1 MQPDI
6 DFEMITQGLR
16 TKSDKIRALAREGAP
31 TAEIARFLGIRYQH
45 ARNVLVESG
54 LHNRRDAEAA
64 EAPASAA
71 AQSGWLRIDAA
82 GRLQLSPEALK
93 AAGLGP
99 EETVYFSATEG
110 GLELLSRRAA
120 LKRAEAIAR
129 RFVPEGVSLVDE
141 LIAERREAARDG

>member
-1 MQPDI
+1 M
-6 DFEMITQGLR
+6 
-16 TKSDKIRALAREGAP
+16 
-31 TAEIARFLGIRYQH
+31 
-45 ARNVLVESG
+45 
-54 LHNRRDAEAA
+54 
-64 EAPASAA
+64 
-71 AQSGWLRIDAA
+71 RIDAA
-82 GRLQLSPEALK
+82 GRLQLSPETLK

-99 EETVYFSATEG
+99 DETVYFSATEG